1 MVGSMKNN
9 SFIGNK
15 AKNEKDD
22 EPVADNNRFRR
33 NTETPKYSNKL
44 NKLYENDGFCLT
56 EAFTNKDNF
65 LINQYK
71 NPLLLNIG
79 LGIKNLAF
87 VDGSNNFKS
96 FSKKSNIKR
105 VMTRMEKEDSEV
117 SEDNDSSLNSLV
129 NEKDE
134 D

>member
-9 SFIGNK
+9 SFIDNK
-15 AKNEKDD
+15 AKNENQN

-117 SEDNDSSLNSLV
+117 SDSSLNALV
-129 NEKDE
+129 NEKD
-134 D
+134 DD